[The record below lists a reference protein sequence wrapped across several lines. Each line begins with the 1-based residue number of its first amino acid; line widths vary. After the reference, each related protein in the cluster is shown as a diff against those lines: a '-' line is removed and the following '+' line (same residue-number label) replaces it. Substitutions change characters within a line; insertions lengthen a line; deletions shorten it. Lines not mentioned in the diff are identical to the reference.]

1 MHHSLIS
8 LLSLFQNNAL
18 LKDALVNILPTSC
31 CLCAISHADLICP
44 ACRLDYFSRPC
55 KRCHQCAISI
65 PSSSN
70 TSYCGQCLQNQ
81 PAFDASFTVC
91 DYAAPTDQLV
101 LSLKFGHHLPLA
113 KLLADAMV
121 DAITEQVLTQE
132 NFALPDLLCP
142 VPLSKQRLAERGF
155 NQSLEIAKI
164 MSKRLQIPLV
174 SDLLIRTKNTPP
186 QSSLAH
192 ELRIKNVRNAF
203 IIHPDMLDS
212 VAGKHIGIVDDVLT
226 TGATVNELAKLL
238 KRFGACKVSNLLFA
252 RTSQNTV

>member
-1 MHHSLIS
+1 MRHSL
-8 LLSLFQNNAL
+8 LTLFQNNSL
-18 LKDALVNILPTSC
+18 LKNTISIILPTSC
-31 CLCAISHADLICP
+31 CVCGVSHTDLICT

-70 TSYCGQCLQNQ
+70 TPYCGQCLQNQ
-81 PAFDASFTVC
+81 PAFDASLTVC

-101 LSLKFGHHLPLA
+101 LALKFGHHLPLA

-121 DAITEQVLTQE
+121 EQVLSQV
-132 NFALPDLLCP
+132 NFDFPDLFCP

-164 MSKRLQIPLV
+164 MSSQLQIPLAM
-174 SDLLIRTKNTPP
+174 DLLIRTKNTPP

-192 ELRIKNVRNAF
+192 EFRIKNVRNAF
-203 IIHPDMLDS
+203 IIRPDMIDS

-238 KRFGACKVSNLLFA
+238 KRFGARKVSNLLFA
-252 RTSQNTV
+252 RTTQNIL

>member
-1 MHHSLIS
+1 MRPP
-8 LLSLFQNNAL
+8 LLSLFQNKAL
-18 LKDALVNILPTSC
+18 LKNALFSILPTSC
-31 CLCAISHADLICP
+31 FVCGASHTDLICS

-55 KRCHQCAISI
+55 NRCHQCAISI

-70 TSYCGQCLQNQ
+70 TAYCGQCLQNK
-81 PAFDASFTVC
+81 PAFDASLTVC

-101 LSLKFGHHLPLA
+101 LALKFGHHLPLA

-121 DAITEQVLTQE
+121 EQVLTQE
-132 NFALPDLLCP
+132 NIVLPDLLCP

-164 MSKRLQIPLV
+164 MSSRLQIPLA

-203 IIHPDMLDS
+203 IIRPDMIDL

-238 KRFGACKVSNLLFA
+238 KRFGAHKVSNLIFA
-252 RTSQNTV
+252 RTTQNAL